1 MNAMNDNNAV
11 IVGLCA
17 GRHSLPVSDYVFDT
31 EVNPVDLT
39 AMRRVAVRKLEAL
52 FDGRFESR
60 MVNAGGM
67 GDEVMYVTTTPLV
80 VYATGLTAALLTV
93 INVAVEMGVYDIT
106 VMHFDR
112 DTCGYYPQ
120 RISTGISLC

>member
-1 MNAMNDNNAV
+1 MNAMNNNNAV

-31 EVNPVDLT
+31 EVNPTDLT
-39 AMRRVAVRKLEAL
+39 AMRRVAARKLEVL
-52 FDGRFESR
+52 FEGHFESR

-93 INVAVEMGVYDIT
+93 INVAVEMGIYDVT
-106 VMHFDR
+106 VMHYDR
-112 DTCGYYPQ
+112 DTGEYFPQ
-120 RISTGISLC
+120 RISTGVYLH